1 MHSHIYII
9 IFIYIYI
16 YICIIIHTYIYIYM
30 YKNICSLYLHSR
42 SLPCFSWYSR
52 PVQDT
57 EDDAEADGLRDDGSS
72 DDSEDDAPRNRRLGD
87 GCFTGHGEV

>member
-1 MHSHIYII
+1 
-9 IFIYIYI
+9 
-16 YICIIIHTYIYIYM
+16 
-30 YKNICSLYLHSR
+30 
-42 SLPCFSWYSR
+42 
-52 PVQDT
+52 VQDT